1 MDILDFQLR
10 HVAEATFL
18 AQKLHDE
25 ARHQVDLP
33 NAALPDLSRLVNG
46 LGVVCMENGRMVGFM
61 GATGPWTNQF
71 GTQATGVYAPL
82 ETSGVV
88 GENPVRIWRRMYQ
101 AAAAKWV
108 AAGAG
113 WHAITL
119 HAQDAAAQHALWQYG
134 FGMRCADAIRR
145 AAPMC
150 AAPVPGII
158 CRELQD
164 GSAVQAL
171 RMSLDRHL
179 CQSPCF
185 MTHGDADLTNWLNG
199 IAGRQSRIFAALANE
214 VPVAYVEVGGSGE
227 TYFSEHP
234 TVANICG
241 TFCAEEWRGKG
252 VSRLL
257 LNNVLQTLQGEDLR
271 YLGVDYET
279 INPTAASFW
288 TKYFTPYTLSLVRR
302 VDRL

>member
-1 MDILDFQLR
+1 MDILDFQPC
-10 HVAEATFL
+10 HVAEATSL
-18 AQKLHDE
+18 AQKLHNE
-25 ARHQVDLP
+25 AQHQADLP
-33 NAALPDLSRLVNG
+33 NATLPDLSFLANG
-46 LGVVCMENGRMVGFM
+46 LGVVCMESGRMLGYL
-61 GATGPWTNQF
+61 GTTGPYQNQF
-71 GTQATGVYAPL
+71 ATRASGVYSPL
-82 ETSGVV
+82 EANGVV
-88 GENPVRIWRRMYQ
+88 GENPARIWQRMYQ

-119 HAQDAAAQHALWQYG
+119 HVHDAAAQHALWQYG

-145 AAPMC
+145 AEPIC
-150 AAPVPGII
+150 VAPVPGIV
-158 CRELQD
+158 CREQQN

-171 RMSLDRHL
+171 RMALDRHL

-199 IAGRQSRIFAALANE
+199 IAGRQSRIFAALANG

-257 LNNVLQTLQGEDLR
+257 LNRVLQTLQGEGLR

-279 INPTAASFW
+279 INPTAAAFW
-288 TKYFTPYTLSLVRR
+288 PKHFTPYTLSLVRR
-302 VDRL
+302 TDQG